1 MGKYDLLILAML
13 AIAGIW
19 GISYIGG
26 KKDGKGHP
34 KAGGKR

>member
-13 AIAGIW
+13 AVAGIW
-19 GISYIGG
+19 GISFIGG
-26 KKDGKGHP
+26 KKSRKGEP